1 MNPEKLVKYSV
12 PVFTLAIVSRSIEE
26 ISFIYYAVP
35 VLCVFFIVFNLQRV
49 RSQKLK
55 VKSQNPESEIR
66 NLASSIKKFPSPIRL
81 RQGLAGQVFHQPFTI
96 FLIPGIWFLVT
107 SLWSSYPEISAARAL
122 YFILIST
129 GCLSAGFLWM
139 QYSDSHKSIFS
150 FLLPANI
157 VVILLSLFS
166 LITNI
171 PSDSWSGGH
180 GKGFMGFF
188 GHQNLLASVLLFT
201 LPSVLYRVIILV
213 RLQSRPRQGRAKSRI
228 INVITPDSRRTS
240 FAGMT
245 EAGLPSFRPS
255 SESDRLT
262 DTSYASIQYPESNIP
277 IIIAYYLLLTAN
289 LLLLALTYSRS
300 AILSLI
306 FGVVVFLILNKS
318 WKILSYSFI
327 SAAVF
332 AIIIYFTPSLN
343 QFADKILKKDF
354 PEFYTSRIW
363 MWEPSFRAALE
374 GGVIGLGYGISNP
387 KEKIGGTG
395 DHFED
400 DRFVREKGNS
410 TLALIEESGLI
421 GLILFLIP
429 LTLLLKHGWMD
440 ALMRANHE
448 HAIMQSCNHSILIA
462 SLVAF
467 LLHAQ
472 FEAWWVGVGSIQL
485 PLFFIFLGLMSKD
498 WLIVRLNIF

>member
-49 RSQKLK
+49 RSQKSK

-81 RQGLAGQVFHQPFTI
+81 RQCLAGQVFHQSFTI

-107 SLWSSYPEISAARAL
+107 SLWSSYPDISAARAL

-139 QYSDSHKSIFS
+139 QYSDSHKSIFR
-150 FLLPANI
+150 FLLPTNI

-171 PSDSWSGGH
+171 PSDSWTGGH

-201 LPSVLYRVIILV
+201 LPSVLYRVVILV
-213 RLQSRPRQGRAKSRI
+213 RLQSRTRQGRAKSRI
-228 INVITPDSRRTS
+228 RDVITPDSRRTS

-245 EAGLPSFRPS
+245 SARVTSFRLVRKLSFRLS

-262 DTSYASIQYPESNIP
+262 NTYSASIQHPESGIP
-277 IIIAYYLLLTAN
+277 IIISYYLLLTAN
-289 LLLLALTYSRS
+289 LLVLALTYSRS

-306 FGVVVFLILNKS
+306 SGVVVFLILNKS
-318 WKILSYSFI
+318 WKSISNSFI
-327 SAAVF
+327 IAAVL

-354 PEFYTSRIW
+354 LRNCDTMDTINVPN
-363 MWEPSFRAALE
+363 A
-374 GGVIGLGYGISNP
+374 
-387 KEKIGGTG
+387 EKKT
-395 DHFED
+395 
-400 DRFVREKGNS
+400 
-410 TLALIEESGLI
+410 
-421 GLILFLIP
+421 
-429 LTLLLKHGWMD
+429 
-440 ALMRANHE
+440 
-448 HAIMQSCNHSILIA
+448 
-462 SLVAF
+462 
-467 LLHAQ
+467 
-472 FEAWWVGVGSIQL
+472 
-485 PLFFIFLGLMSKD
+485 
-498 WLIVRLNIF
+498 